1 MAGETMSS
9 KERVMAAMQLEK
21 PDRVPIDILASGA
34 PFARMAGITQTEF
47 FSNEEKAFD
56 AINKV
61 FDYTGGW
68 DLDLASIPAKSL
80 AMAKTGITLALG
92 LKLAFPGI
100 ELPDDYSYQAC
111 EEEVLKPED
120 YDTIAEIGWQKF
132 MFEDFAFRILD
143 ITPED
148 LQKTLEETAPV
159 FFRAIDEWR
168 KRGVVTLYPVTPFV
182 THPFFRLSLGR
193 SMVKFT
199 EDLYYN
205 PEMVEKAM
213 KTLTRE
219 LIEEWIAGSK
229 IFDQKFAFII
239 EERAGGFFY
248 PPKIFERFW
257 LPYTLEIVDALW
269 SEGIVTWFHL
279 DACWDKNIPYFKQF
293 PRGSAILALDGT
305 TDIFA
310 AKEVLRNHL
319 CLAGDV
325 HPTLLSIG
333 KPEEVEAYSKR
344 LIDEVGSDGGFIL
357 SSGCEIPAA
366 VKAENMRAMIQT
378 GKTYEL
384 SKK

>member
-9 KERVMAAMQLEK
+9 EERVWAAIKLEK
-21 PDRVPIDILASGA
+21 PDRVPIDILASAA
-34 PFARMAGITQTEF
+34 PFARIAGITAAEF
-47 FSNEEKAFD
+47 FSNEDKAWD

-68 DLDLASIPAKSL
+68 DLDLASIPSNSL

-92 LKLAFPGI
+92 IKLAFPGM

-120 YDTIAEIGWQKF
+120 YDTVAEIGWQKF

-148 LQKTLEETAPV
+148 LVKTLEESAQW
-159 FFRAIDEWR
+159 FFRAIDAWR

-182 THPFFRLSLGR
+182 LHPFFRLSLGR
-193 SMVKFT
+193 SMIKFT

-205 PEMVEKAM
+205 PERVERAM
-213 KTLTRE
+213 KTMTRE
-219 LIEEWIAGSK
+219 LIEDWINGCK
-229 IFDQKFAFII
+229 MFDQKFAFIV
-239 EERAGGFFY
+239 EERAGGFFF

-257 LPYTLEIVDALW
+257 WPYTLEIVDALW

-279 DACWDKNIPYFKQF
+279 DQCWDKNIPYFKQL
-293 PRGSAILALDGT
+293 PRGSAVLALDGT

-325 HPTLLSIG
+325 HPALLSLG
-333 KPEEVEAYSKR
+333 KPEEVEAYCKR
-344 LIDEVGSDGGFIL
+344 LIDEVGPDGGFIL

-366 VKAENMRAMIQT
+366 VTMENWRAMVQT
-378 GKTYEL
+378 GRNYEF

>member
-9 KERVMAAMQLEK
+9 EERVWAAIKLEK
-21 PDRVPIDILASGA
+21 PDRVPIDILASAA
-34 PFARMAGITQTEF
+34 PFGRIAGITQAEF
-47 FSNEEKAFD
+47 FSNEEKASD
-56 AINKV
+56 AIKKV
-61 FDYTGGW
+61 FEYTGGW
-68 DLDLASIPAKSL
+68 DLDLASITSSSL
-80 AMAKTGITLALG
+80 AAAKIGTTLALG
-92 LKLAFPGI
+92 LKLAFPGT

-143 ITPED
+143 ITSED
-148 LQKTLEETAPV
+148 LQRTLVELAP
-159 FFRAIDEWR
+159 FFFKAIDEWR

-213 KTLTRE
+213 KTMTRE
-219 LIEEWIAGSK
+219 LIEEWIAGSQ

-257 LPYTLEIVDALW
+257 LPYTLEIVNALW

-279 DACWDKNIPYFKQF
+279 DACWDKNISYFKQF
-293 PRGSAILALDGT
+293 PRGSAVLALDGT

-325 HPTLLSIG
+325 HPALLSLG
-333 KPEEVEAYSKR
+333 KPEEVEAYCKR
-344 LIDEVGSDGGFIL
+344 LIDEVGPDGGFIL

-366 VKAENMRAMIQT
+366 VTMENWRAMVQT
-378 GKTYEL
+378 GRNYEF

>member
-1 MAGETMSS
+1 MAGETMTS

-257 LPYTLEIVDALW
+257 WPYTLEIVNALW

-279 DACWDKNIPYFKQF
+279 DQCWDKNIPYFKQL

-333 KPEEVEAYSKR
+333 KPEEVEAYCKR

>member
-1 MAGETMSS
+1 
-9 KERVMAAMQLEK
+9 VWAAIQLEK
-21 PDRVPIDILASGA
+21 PDRVPIDILASAA
-34 PFARMAGITQTEF
+34 PFARIAGITPAEF
-47 FSNEEKAFD
+47 FSNEDKSSD
-56 AINKV
+56 AINKA

-68 DLDLASIPAKSL
+68 DLDLASIPSKSL
-80 AMAKTGITLALG
+80 ATFKTGTTMALG
-92 LKLAFPGI
+92 IKLAFPGM
-100 ELPDDYSYQAC
+100 ELPDDSMYQAC
-111 EEEVLKPED
+111 EEEILKPED
-120 YDTIAEIGWQKF
+120 YDTVAEIGWQKF

-148 LQKTLEETAPV
+148 LAKTLEELAPV

-168 KRGVVTLYPVTPFV
+168 KRGVVTLYPATLFV
-182 THPFFRLSLGR
+182 LHPFFRLSLGR
-193 SMVKFT
+193 SMIKFT

-205 PEMVEKAM
+205 PERVERAM
-213 KTLTRE
+213 KTMTRE
-219 LIEEWIAGSK
+219 LIEDWINGCK
-229 IFDQKFAFII
+229 MFDQKFAFIV

-269 SEGIVTWFHL
+269 AEGIVTWFHL
-279 DACWDKNIPYFKQF
+279 DACWDKNIPYFKQL
-293 PRGSAILALDGT
+293 PRGSAVLALDGT

-325 HPTLLSIG
+325 HPALLSLG
-333 KPEEVEAYSKR
+333 KPEEVEAYCKR
-344 LIDEVGSDGGFIL
+344 LIDEVGPDGGFIL

-366 VKAENMRAMIQT
+366 VTMENWRAMVQT
-378 GKTYEL
+378 GRNYEF

>member
-1 MAGETMSS
+1 MAEETMTS

-21 PDRVPIDILASGA
+21 PDRVPIDILASPA
-34 PFARMAGITQTEF
+34 PYSKMAGITQMEY
-47 FSNEEKAFD
+47 FSSEEKGSD

-61 FDYTGGW
+61 FEYTGGW
-68 DLDLASIPAKSL
+68 DLDLASIPSPSL
-80 AMAKTGITLALG
+80 AASKIGTTLALG
-92 LKLAFPGI
+92 LKLAFPGM

-120 YDTIAEIGWQKF
+120 YDTIAAIGWQKF

-148 LQKTLEETAPV
+148 LVKTLEETAPL

-213 KTLTRE
+213 KTMTRD
-219 LIEEWIAGSK
+219 LIEDWINGSK
-229 IFDQKFAFII
+229 MFDQKFAFII
-239 EERAGGFFY
+239 EERAGGFFF

-257 LPYTLEIVDALW
+257 WPYTLEIVNALW

-279 DACWDKNIPYFKQF
+279 DQCWDKNIPYFKQL
-293 PRGSAILALDGT
+293 PRGSAVLALDGT

-310 AKEVLRNHL
+310 AKEMLRGHL
-319 CLAGDV
+319 CLHGDV
-325 HPTLLSIG
+325 HPTLLSLG
-333 KPEEVEAYSKR
+333 KPEEVEAYCKR
-344 LIDEVGSDGGFIL
+344 LIDEVGPDGGFIL

-366 VKAENMRAMIQT
+366 VNPENMRAMIQT